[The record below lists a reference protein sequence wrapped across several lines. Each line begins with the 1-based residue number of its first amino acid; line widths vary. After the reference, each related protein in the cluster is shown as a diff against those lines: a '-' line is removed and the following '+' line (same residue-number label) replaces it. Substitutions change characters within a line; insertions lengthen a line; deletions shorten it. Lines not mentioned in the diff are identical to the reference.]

1 MAEDLKEK
9 NAIAINEFRDIL
21 SHWINSYKS
30 LICAYF
36 AVKINGKIQLKF
48 GRIIFNTNTI
58 KDTNLD
64 FHIDT
69 KHVVAGYKIIRT
81 EPSTIEQLLCE
92 AKEGKIKFSEYSFI
106 IDRPFI
112 RFDPIYHP
120 KLSSTSSP
128 RLPNLIISGTETI
141 DMDSQ
146 LFDWDLK
153 SADQPF
159 DSINE
164 VLIYL
169 GLPRLS
175 EMGNVPVLEIIAHS
189 PARISDQ
196 STITEGRA
204 SIILK
209 VSTGID
215 TNKTKLGFKVFN
227 KNNIVEQRFSITGEK
242 VNWTKN
248 EDLLTGN
255 YSFKIEDINLIQ
267 AFVSYDNVALHSWYV
282 TDPQKQ
288 MNYRYSIHSL
298 FDKNLDTLKGLLF
311 EEKERKN
318 FEYGVALL
326 LNILGFS
333 VTHHGKIPKLQDGPD
348 IVALT
353 PIGNI
358 GVIECTSGLLDKDD
372 KLAKLVQRT
381 NLIRKKLEETG
392 FGYLSVQPVIITM
405 LTRNEVSGHLEE
417 AGKHNIVVVCKEE
430 LTELL
435 NRATFPPDPEGL
447 SKEAIRLIPENEHHD
462 NH

>member
-1 MAEDLKEK
+1 MTEDLKEK
-9 NAIAINEFRDIL
+9 NAILINEFRDIL

-30 LICAYF
+30 QICTYF
-36 AVKINGKIQLKF
+36 AVKTNGKIQLKF
-48 GRIIFNTNTI
+48 GRIILNTNTI
-58 KDTNLD
+58 KDTNLG

-69 KHVVAGYKIIRT
+69 KHIVAGYKITKI
-81 EPSTIEQLLCE
+81 EPSIIEQLLRE
-92 AKEGKIKFSEYSFI
+92 AKEGKIKFSEYSFT

-112 RFDPIYHP
+112 RFDPIYHS
-120 KLSSTSSP
+120 KLSLHYNP

-159 DSINE
+159 ESINE
-164 VLIYL
+164 MLIYL
-169 GLPRLS
+169 RLPRLS
-175 EMGNVPVLEIIAHS
+175 EMGNGPVLEIIAHS

-196 STITEGRA
+196 STITEGQA
-204 SIILK
+204 SITLN

-215 TNKTKLGFKVFN
+215 TNKTKLGFKVFD
-227 KNNIVEQRFSITGEK
+227 KNNIVEERFSITGEK

-248 EDLLTGN
+248 EGLLTGN
-255 YSFKIEDINLIQ
+255 YSFKIKDINLIQ

-288 MNYRYSIHSL
+288 MNHRYLIHSL
-298 FDKNLDTLKGLLF
+298 FDKNLDILKRLLF
-311 EEKERKN
+311 EERNN
-318 FEYGVALL
+318 FEYGIALL

-333 VTHHGKIPKLQDGPD
+333 VSHHGKIRKLQDGPD
-348 IVALT
+348 IIALT
-353 PIGNI
+353 PKGNI
-358 GVIECTSGLLDKDD
+358 AVIECTVGLLDKDD

-381 NLIRKKLEETG
+381 NLIRKNLVETQ
-392 FGYLSVQPVIITM
+392 FGYLLVQPAIITM

-417 AGKHNIVVVCKEE
+417 ADRHSIVVVCKEE

-435 NRATFPPDPEGL
+435 SRAPFPPDPEGL
-447 SKEAIRLIPENEHHD
+447 FKEAIQLIPENEHHD
-462 NH
+462 ND